1 MKEPWGGD
9 TEQHREDQKPQCSK
23 RPSQLCSICNTKTAL
38 MGNTTERGEKN
49 KGALSADEYNF
60 CAGEALK
67 II

>member
-1 MKEPWGGD
+1 
-9 TEQHREDQKPQCSK
+9 
-23 RPSQLCSICNTKTAL
+23 